1 MIKMSHKLT
10 RTSLI
15 VCVFVTIVLLFSFAS
30 FSQELTKVRFG
41 LTPFVDYGPW
51 VLAIELGF
59 FEDEGLDVQVINLAS
74 DTEIAEAMAGGALDI
89 GVQSPDSALY
99 YYPQN
104 PNLRIVHIGTLFEGF
119 AITGRPEYTTFAQF
133 LESGLSAEEAAKAT
147 AKQMEGKVILTA
159 KGSVHEA
166 IVHAALEIGG
176 LTEDDVTILDIPTP
190 VEGVAAFLQGQG
202 DFFTAGLPQ
211 ALRLLSEGYPRT
223 IPGSALGTGGINL
236 SGLESSKKYFEE
248 NKDTIVR
255 IVKAWYKAVSYLHQ
269 NDTIALP
276 MMVQWL
282 NENTGAGITV
292 ADAKRLVTEDLKFAG
307 SPIEAYYWFYK
318 EGSRSEWKSKLN
330 HRLAL
335 LEKVGNVP
343 EGSVDLDAMVVAGE
357 IEELAM
363 QAMMEEIDF

>member
-1 MIKMSHKLT
+1 MRIKLSSA
-10 RTSLI
+10 SLI
-15 VCVFVTIVLLFSFAS
+15 VSLFIITVLLVTSPLFA
-30 FSQELTKVRFG
+30 QELERVRFG

-51 VLAIELGF
+51 ILAQELGF
-59 FEDEGLDVQVINLAS
+59 FEEEGLDVQFINLAS
-74 DTEIAEAMAGGALDI
+74 DTEIAEAMAAGALDI

-104 PNLRIVHIGTLFEGF
+104 PQLRIVHIGTLFEGF
-119 AITGRPEYTTFAQF
+119 AITGRPEYTTFHEF
-133 LESGLSAEEAAKAT
+133 LEMGLSAEEAARET

-159 KGSVHEA
+159 LGSVHEA
-166 IVHAALEIGG
+166 IVHAALEIAD
-176 LTEDDVTILDIPTP
+176 LTENDVTILDIPTP

-211 ALRLLSEGYPRT
+211 TLRLLAEGYPRT

-236 SGLESSKKYFEE
+236 SGLESSEQYFQE
-248 NKDTIVR
+248 NTDTIVR
-255 IVKAWYKAVSYLHQ
+255 IVKAWYKAVSYMHQ

-292 ADAKRLVTEDLKFAG
+292 ADARRLITEDLKFPG
-307 SPIEAYYWFYK
+307 SPVEAYYWFYQD
-318 EGSRSEWKSKLN
+318 GSRSEWHSKLS

-343 EGSVDLDAMVVAGE
+343 EGAVDLDQMVVAGE
-357 IEELAM
+357 IEALVLE
-363 QAMMEEIDF
+363 AMMDELEF